1 MNFLLQL
8 PILSLLPPGVGRRTY
23 QPTLRNRFIHS
34 LTPTICVYKFIP
46 TRVLS
51 SPTIIIIIM
60 PDSTTPSLGLRMRS
74 GGSFDPENT
83 ENNEMIGCLRTMLY
97 QGKTYRCRDYLRRSK
112 GRSTEA
118 KVPREGSV
126 DENCRE
132 KMVEWSYK
140 VSDHFR
146 IPREIVACA
155 ISFLDRFVERCGCDR
170 TAFKLAAMTSLYI
183 ATKTLNGKQI
193 SINTLAELSRGEF
206 TGAHIAEMEL
216 IMLDTLKWKL
226 NPPTVQAFIRHILL
240 LMPSRRNVDLIYE
253 RAIFLAELSVFDY
266 AFVPH
271 DRLIIAVGAV
281 MIAVRGAMDKTLSEF
296 VKTNVLELLRSEYS
310 VAIDEHLLER
320 VQQRLVFLYSH
331 STEIQYDDLSPIK
344 MSTYNVVKGHSQKGR
359 FDLVNSP
366 VSVMQKG
373 H

>member
-1 MNFLLQL
+1 
-8 PILSLLPPGVGRRTY
+8 
-23 QPTLRNRFIHS
+23 
-34 LTPTICVYKFIP
+34 
-46 TRVLS
+46 
-51 SPTIIIIIM
+51 M
-60 PDSTTPSLGLRMRS
+60 PDSTTPRVVSLGLRMRS
-74 GGSFDPENT
+74 IGSFDADDS
-83 ENNEMIGCLRTMLY
+83 ENNDMIGNLRTLLH
-97 QGKTYRCRDYLRRSK
+97 QAKFYRCRDYLRRGK
-112 GRSTEA
+112 DRHTESIL
-118 KVPREGSV
+118 PREGSV

-155 ISFLDRFVERCGCDR
+155 VSFLDRFVERCGCDR

-206 TGAHIAEMEL
+206 TGSHIAEMEL

-226 NPPTVQAFIRHILL
+226 SPPTIQSFIRHILL
-240 LMPSRRNVDLIYE
+240 LMPSRRNIDLIYE

-271 DRLIIAVGAV
+271 DKLIIALGAV
-281 MIAVRGAMDKTLSEF
+281 LIAIRGAMDKTLSDF
-296 VKTNVLELLRSEYS
+296 VKTNVMEILRSEYS
-310 VAIDEHLLER
+310 VAIDDQLLER
-320 VQQRLVFLYSH
+320 VQQRLVFLYTH
-331 STEIQYDDLSPIK
+331 STEIQYDDLSTIN
-344 MSTYNVVKGHSQKGR
+344 MSSCNLVEGHSHKGR

-366 VSVMQKG
+366 VSVMQK